1 LLIHIH
7 KEDVPMNA
15 PGNHLA
21 AQADTSHRRVDEA
34 IRTSQEA
41 AHHAVDRLADGAER
55 LAANTDRL
63 AQRSAEA
70 LRESSLHL
78 RERARHAADST
89 VVHIRQEPLK
99 AVLIAG
105 AVGAVLGL
113 LFSMTGRSR
122 H

>member
-1 LLIHIH
+1 
-7 KEDVPMNA
+7 MNA
-15 PGNHLA
+15 PANHLA
-21 AQADTSHRRVDEA
+21 TQADTNHRRVDEA
-34 IRTSQEA
+34 IRSSQQA
-41 AHHAVDRLADGAER
+41 AHHAVDQLADGAER

-89 VVHIRQEPLK
+89 IVHIRQEPLK

-105 AVGAVLGL
+105 AVGAALGV
-113 LFSMTGRSR
+113 LFSVLGRSR

>member
-1 LLIHIH
+1 
-7 KEDVPMNA
+7 MNA
-15 PGNHLA
+15 PANQLA
-21 AQADTSHRRVDEA
+21 AQADISHPRVDEA
-34 IRTSQEA
+34 IRGSQQA

-63 AQRSAEA
+63 AHRSAEA

-78 RERARHAADST
+78 RKRARHAADNAI
-89 VVHIRQEPLK
+89 VHIRQEPLK

-105 AVGAVLGL
+105 AVGAALGL
-113 LFSMTGRSR
+113 LLSLMGRSR

>member
-1 LLIHIH
+1 
-7 KEDVPMNA
+7 MNA

-21 AQADTSHRRVDEA
+21 AHPATTHRRVDEA

-63 AQRSAEA
+63 AQRSAAA
-70 LRESSLHL
+70 LRDSSVHL

-89 VVHIRQEPLK
+89 IVHIRQEPLK

-105 AVGAVLGL
+105 AVGAALAM
-113 LFSMTGRSR
+113 LFSLMGRSR

>member
-1 LLIHIH
+1 
-7 KEDVPMNA
+7 MNA
-15 PGNHLA
+15 AASHLST
-21 AQADTSHRRVDEA
+21 QTDTSHRRVDEV
-34 IRTSQEA
+34 IRSGQQA

-70 LRESSLHL
+70 LRESSLQL
-78 RERARHAADST
+78 RERARHATDST
-89 VVHIRQEPLK
+89 IVHIRQEPLK

-105 AVGAVLGL
+105 AVGAALGL
-113 LFSMTGRSR
+113 LFSLMGRSR

>member
-1 LLIHIH
+1 
-7 KEDVPMNA
+7 MNA
-15 PGNHLA
+15 PANHLA
-21 AQADTSHRRVDEA
+21 AQADSSHRRVDEA
-34 IRTSQEA
+34 IRSGQQT

-55 LAANTDRL
+55 LAANTERL

-89 VVHIRQEPLK
+89 VVHIRQEPFK

-105 AVGAVLGL
+105 AVGAALAML
-113 LFSMTGRSR
+113 LSMLGRSR
-122 H
+122 Y

>member
-1 LLIHIH
+1 
-7 KEDVPMNA
+7 MNA
-15 PGNHLA
+15 PDNSLA
-21 AQADTSHRRVDEA
+21 TQADTSQRRVDEA
-34 IRTSQEA
+34 IRSSQQA

-89 VVHIRQEPLK
+89 IVHIRQEPMK

-105 AVGAVLGL
+105 AVGAALGL
-113 LFSMTGRSR
+113 LFSLMGRSR
-122 H
+122 Y

>member
-1 LLIHIH
+1 
-7 KEDVPMNA
+7 MNA

-21 AQADTSHRRVDEA
+21 AQADNSQRRVEEA
-34 IRTSQEA
+34 IRSGQQA
-41 AHHAVDRLADGAER
+41 AHNTVDRLADSAER

-70 LRESSLHL
+70 LREGSHHL

-89 VVHIRQEPLK
+89 IVHIRQEPLK
-99 AVLIAG
+99 AMLIAG
-105 AVGAVLGL
+105 AVGAALAM
-113 LFSMTGRSR
+113 LFSLMGRSR

>member
-1 LLIHIH
+1 
-7 KEDVPMNA
+7 MNT
-15 PGNHLA
+15 PGNPLA
-21 AQADTSHRRVDEA
+21 AQANTTHRRVDEA
-34 IRTSQEA
+34 IRTGKDA
-41 AHHAVDRLADGAER
+41 GHHAVDRLADGAER

-63 AQRSAEA
+63 AQRGAEA
-70 LRESSLHL
+70 LHVSSAHL

-89 VVHIRQEPLK
+89 IVHIRQEPLK

-113 LFSMTGRSR
+113 LFSMSGRSR

>member
-1 LLIHIH
+1 
-7 KEDVPMNA
+7 MNA
-15 PGNHLA
+15 TSNHLA
-21 AQADTSHRRVDEA
+21 AQADTSHRRVDDA
-34 IRTSQEA
+34 IRSSQQA

-89 VVHIRQEPLK
+89 IVHIRQEPMK

-105 AVGAVLGL
+105 VVGAALGVLL
-113 LFSMTGRSR
+113 SLMGRSR
-122 H
+122 Y

>member
-1 LLIHIH
+1 
-7 KEDVPMNA
+7 MNA

-21 AQADTSHRRVDEA
+21 AQPDIGHRRVDEA
-34 IRTSQEA
+34 IRSGQQA

-63 AQRSAEA
+63 AQRGAEA

-78 RERARHAADST
+78 RERARHATDST
-89 VVHIRQEPLK
+89 IVHIRQEPLK

-105 AVGAVLGL
+105 AVGAVLGVL
-113 LFSMTGRSR
+113 LSVLGRTR

>member
-1 LLIHIH
+1 
-7 KEDVPMNA
+7 MNA
-15 PGNHLA
+15 PGNPLA
-21 AQADTSHRRVDEA
+21 VQADTNPRRVDEA
-34 IRTSQEA
+34 IRGSQQA
-41 AHHAVDRLADGAER
+41 AHQAVDRLADGAER
-55 LAANTDRL
+55 LAANTERL

-89 VVHIRQEPLK
+89 IVHIRQEPLK

-105 AVGAVLGL
+105 AIGAVLGVL
-113 LFSMTGRSR
+113 LSLTGRSR